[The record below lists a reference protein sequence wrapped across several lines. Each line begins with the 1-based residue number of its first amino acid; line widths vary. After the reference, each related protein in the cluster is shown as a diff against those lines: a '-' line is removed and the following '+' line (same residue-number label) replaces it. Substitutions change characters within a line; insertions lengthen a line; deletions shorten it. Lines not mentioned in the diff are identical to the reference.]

1 MENRNVLISGAS
13 IAGPALAYWLRRHGF
28 TPTVVERAPALRR
41 GGQAIDVRGAAL
53 GVVERM
59 GILAEVRGAS
69 TGMRGMSF
77 VDGEGKELM
86 STTAETLTG
95 GPTDSED
102 VELMRDDLTDI
113 LYEVTRRDTEYLF
126 DDSITGLSQGE
137 DAVEVT
143 FERRAPRTFD
153 LVIGADGLHSNV
165 RGLVFGEESRFISHL
180 GIYLAVF
187 TVPNYLGLDRW
198 QTFHRYAEGMVGIYS
213 ARQNAEARAILGFGS
228 PALTFDHRDA
238 GAQKRLVAAR
248 MAGAGWEA
256 PRLLEAMWDAPDFH
270 FDSMSQIHLPCW
282 SSGRVALIGDAGYCS
297 SPLSGQGTSLALVGA
312 YVLAGELAAAGGEH
326 RTAFA
331 RYEERMREFVALNQ
345 RLVMESQ
352 EGPPPRESVVRA
364 ANGITLESYPA

>member
-13 IAGPALAYWLRRHGF
+13 IAGPALAYWLHCHGF
-28 TPTVVERAPALRR
+28 KPTVVERAPALRR

-53 GVVERM
+53 EVAERM
-59 GILAEVRGAS
+59 GILADVRKAR

-77 VDGEGKELM
+77 VDASGNELM

-95 GPTDSED
+95 GPTDSLD

-126 DDSITGLSQGE
+126 NDSITGIAQGE
-137 DAVEVT
+137 HAVEVT
-143 FERRAPRTFD
+143 FERGGSRTFD

-165 RGLVFGEESRFISHL
+165 RSLVFGEESGFISHL

-198 QTFHRYAEGMVGIYS
+198 QTFHRYADGMVGIYS
-213 ARQNAEARAILGFGS
+213 ARQNAEARAMLGFGG
-228 PALTFDHRDA
+228 AAVAFDHRDA
-238 GAQKRLVAAR
+238 EQQKRLVSAR
-248 MAGAGWEA
+248 MADAGWEA
-256 PRLLEAMWDAPDFH
+256 PRLLEAMWKAPDFH

-282 SSGRVALIGDAGYCS
+282 SKGRTALIGDAGYCS

-312 YVLAGELAAAGGEH
+312 YVLAGELKAAAGEH

-331 RYEERMREFVALNQ
+331 RYEERMREFVAQNQ
-345 RLVMESQ
+345 RLAMESQ

-364 ANGITLESYPA
+364 ANAITLESYAG